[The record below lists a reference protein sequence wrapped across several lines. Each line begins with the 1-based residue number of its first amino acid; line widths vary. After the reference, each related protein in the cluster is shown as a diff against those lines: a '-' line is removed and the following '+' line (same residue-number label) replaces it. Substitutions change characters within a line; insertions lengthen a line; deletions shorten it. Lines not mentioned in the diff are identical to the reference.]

1 MNKGLWWKRGS
12 DLRNNMSFKVGIT
25 GGIGSGKTT
34 VCRIFSV
41 LGIPVFDADRETRT
55 LMQTDRGLVAAIKN
69 SFGEQ
74 AYDEHGMLD
83 RAYLA
88 DLVFRDEA
96 KLNELNSL
104 VHPVAIQA
112 AIDWA
117 ESQTAPYTL
126 KEAALLFESGSYRL
140 NDVNILVTA
149 PEEERIRRV
158 MLRDQVSRQQ
168 VLDRISK
175 QMPEAQKMELAD
187 YVIDNSGQVAVIPQV
202 LALHE
207 LFLKL

>member
-1 MNKGLWWKRGS
+1 MPDFQCAGHSCFRCGQESK
-12 DLRNNMSFKVGIT
+12 I
-25 GGIGSGKTT
+25 
-34 VCRIFSV
+34 
-41 LGIPVFDADRETRT
+41 
-55 LMQTDRGLVAAIKN
+55 LMQTDPGLVAAIKN
-69 SFGEQ
+69 SFGAQ
-74 AYDEHGMLD
+74 AYDEQGMLD

-88 DLVFRDEA
+88 ALVFRDEA
-96 KLNELNSL
+96 KLKELNSL
-104 VHPVAIQA
+104 VHPVAIRA

-117 ESQTAPYTL
+117 DSQAAPYTL
-126 KEAALLFESGSYRL
+126 KEAALLFESGSYQY
-140 NDVNILVTA
+140 NDVNVLVTA

-158 MLRDQVSRQQ
+158 MRRDQVSRQQ

-175 QMPEAQKMELAD
+175 QMPEAKKIELAD